1 MTLPLR
7 IKRRIRWLGSRFA
20 RSALPNPSMPRGL
33 LLAATLALQGGTLTA
48 ATTEGAPYLRLREA
62 TLGYHGP
69 DPDLSALPET
79 RIGWFGPTNL
89 NDPLTGD
96 LWWAVSRAIE
106 EANAAAPPDSRL
118 VRLVPRW
125 SADPWG
131 SGVSQ
136 LARMVYQDQPVA
148 LLGSIDSASTH
159 LAEQVVAKANLPLV
173 SPLATD
179 PSVTLAGV
187 PWMFSCA
194 PSDDAVARAVVV
206 DLLSSLEA
214 APGRLALLAA
224 TDHES
229 RMTTR
234 AVLRELSRRGR
245 LPDFRFEVRAGAL
258 VADTQLDALV
268 TAKPSAVLLIA
279 GPEDAARFLRE
290 ARTRLAG
297 SGACRFFGSHTMA
310 RHRFRELAG
319 AAAEGVRFPVLT
331 APDPACPVAAR
342 FCERFTAERGHAPDD
357 AALLTY
363 DATRLLLAAIQ
374 KSGPT
379 RAGLRATLAGFG
391 PWSGISGTIHFDG
404 TGQNP
409 RIDLAMA
416 TIRAGVLTLIPAPVS
431 PAPVIVNRLN
441 AP

>member
-1 MTLPLR
+1 M
-7 IKRRIRWLGSRFA
+7 
-20 RSALPNPSMPRGL
+20 PSGL
-33 LLAATLALQGGTLTA
+33 LLAAMLALQRGALTA
-48 ATTEGAPYLRLREA
+48 ATTEGGPYLRLREA

-69 DPDLSALPET
+69 DPDLSALADT

-96 LWWAVSRAIE
+96 LWWAASRAVE
-106 EANAAAPPDSRL
+106 EANAAAPPGTRSF
-118 VRLVPRW
+118 RLVPRW

-136 LARMVYQDQPVA
+136 LARMVYQEQPVA

-194 PSDDAVARAVVV
+194 PSDDAVAGALVA
-206 DLLSSLEA
+206 DLLLSLEA
-214 APGRLALLAA
+214 TPGRLALLAT

-234 AVLRELSRRGR
+234 AVLREMSRRGR
-245 LPDFRFEVRAGAL
+245 LPDFRFDVRAGSL
-258 VADTQLDALV
+258 DPEVQLEAMV

-279 GPEDAARFLRE
+279 GPDDAARLLRA
-290 ARTRLAG
+290 ARTRLAD
-297 SGACRFFGSHTMA
+297 SGTCRFFGSHAMA

-319 AAAEGVRFPVLT
+319 ASADEVRFPVLT
-331 APDPACPVAAR
+331 TPDPSCPVTAR
-342 FCERFTAERGHAPDD
+342 FYERFSAERGHAPDD

-363 DATRLLLAAIQ
+363 DATRLLLEAIRR
-374 KSGPT
+374 SGPT
-379 RAGLRATLAGFG
+379 RAGLRATLAGLG
-391 PWSGISGTIHFDG
+391 PWPGVSGTIHFDG
-404 TGQNP
+404 TGQNT
-409 RIDLAMA
+409 RANLAIA
-416 TIRAGVLTLIPAPVS
+416 TIRNGIPSSAKAPASPSNLTSRNLIAP
-431 PAPVIVNRLN
+431 
-441 AP
+441 